1 MEMFEGLDY
10 DSIMSMPSTRRIRMI
25 QRKSELERKRADHAR
40 AEASRARTRKR

>member
-25 QRKSELERKRADHAR
+25 RRKSDLEQKRADHAR
-40 AEASRARTRKR
+40 SEASRARTRK